1 MKRLITLF
9 AAMLVM
15 AASHAAFMAVPL
27 GTFKVKLFSRPLDIS
42 AMIEDGELS
51 YVKIECPTSAYSTGD
66 IIIMADALPS
76 FVEGLNKMDAAMNAF
91 KRKVHEKNYSN
102 VKTEITGFPN
112 VSYRWDVGQHLQQN
126 APFEFTVEVDDRG
139 NFKSSIVRQAR
150 DDDNSDFV
158 ADFYLPFDSLYNIQY
173 IALLLS
179 NDNIQL
185 SIKKQELLL
194 KMK

>member
-1 MKRLITLF
+1 
-9 AAMLVM
+9 
-15 AASHAAFMAVPL
+15 
-27 GTFKVKLFSRPLDIS
+27 
-42 AMIEDGELS
+42 MIEDGELS

-139 NFKSSIVRQAR
+139 NFKLATMITVTSLRTSICH
-150 DDDNSDFV
+150 STH
-158 ADFYLPFDSLYNIQY
+158 
-173 IALLLS
+173 
-179 NDNIQL
+179 
-185 SIKKQELLL
+185 SIIFNTSPCY
-194 KMK
+194 